1 MNVRRPVSLRSRLV
15 LATSA
20 LVVAVPS
27 VSRADAIKPVMTP
40 TVQSLGS
47 ADLDRPSGVGSNG
60 LLYGQKTGSGGQ
72 LHAATTAYGIATTD
86 LGTLG
91 GNYSSASGM
100 NASGVV
106 VGESSLADNT
116 TNHGFV
122 AQPGGSLHDIGTLG
136 GSSSTATAINNAGQ
150 VVGGA
155 AIPTGE
161 TRAFVRSTDGTMTNL
176 GTLGGGYSI
185 ANGINAFGTVV
196 GQASTASGN
205 MHAFAHS
212 GGSMTDLGT
221 LGGSFSAASA
231 INGSGMIVGQ
241 AYTSGDTSAR
251 AFLYDGTKMTD
262 LGVTNGFTAS
272 AADSINSAGEVVG
285 KLYGKLSPGSGA
297 YVQHAFLYRDGIMTD
312 LNTLLPASAA
322 FSSYVL
328 NEATGID
335 DQGRI
340 VGIGTFAGKSISFAL
355 MIQAVPEPSTL
366 ALFGVLGVLAVS
378 RWVRR

>member
-15 LATSA
+15 LAASA
-20 LVVAVPS
+20 LVGAVPS
-27 VSRADAIKPVMTP
+27 LSQADAIKPATP
-40 TVQSLGS
+40 TTVQSLGS
-47 ADLDRPSGVGSNG
+47 YDIDRPSGIGPNG
-60 LLYGQKTGSGGQ
+60 ILFGQKTVSGGQ
-72 LHAATTAYGIATTD
+72 LHAVTTAYGVVTSD

-106 VGESSLADNT
+106 VGESSLPDNT
-116 TNHGFV
+116 TNHGFI
-122 AQPGGSLHDIGTLG
+122 AQPGGSPQDIGTLG
-136 GSSSTATAINNAGQ
+136 GGSSTATAINNGGQ

-161 TRAFVRSTDGTMTNL
+161 TRAFLRSTDGTMTNL
-176 GTLGGGYSI
+176 GTLGGNYSI

-196 GQASTASGN
+196 GQANNAAGN
-205 MHAFAHS
+205 MHAFSYS
-212 GGSMTDLGT
+212 GGTMTDLGT
-221 LGGSFSAASA
+221 LGGTFGAASA

-241 AYTSGDTSAR
+241 AFTTGDAAAH
-251 AFLYDGTKMTD
+251 AFLYDGTKMND
-262 LGVTNGFTAS
+262 LGVANGFTSS
-272 AADSINSAGEVVG
+272 AAEAINSSGQVVG
-285 KLYGKLSPGSGA
+285 KLYGKLSSGSGA
-297 YVQHAFLYRDGIMTD
+297 YVQHAFIYSNGIMTD
-312 LNTLLPASAA
+312 LNTLLPANSA
-322 FSSYVL
+322 FSSYIL

-340 VGIGTFAGKSISFAL
+340 VGVGSLNGKRIGFSLTL
-355 MIQAVPEPSTL
+355 QTVPEPSTL